1 MIITDY
7 ITNRGGTG
15 MMGLWIV
22 VGIVFFLL
30 IALIAVFVMK
40 YRTAGPDE
48 ALIVTG
54 SYLGRKN
61 VHTDEAGNKIKLF
74 VAVGHLYYQFSN
86 KQNR

>member
-54 SYLGRKN
+54 SG
-61 VHTDEAGNKIKLF
+61 
-74 VAVGHLYYQFSN
+74 
-86 KQNR
+86 